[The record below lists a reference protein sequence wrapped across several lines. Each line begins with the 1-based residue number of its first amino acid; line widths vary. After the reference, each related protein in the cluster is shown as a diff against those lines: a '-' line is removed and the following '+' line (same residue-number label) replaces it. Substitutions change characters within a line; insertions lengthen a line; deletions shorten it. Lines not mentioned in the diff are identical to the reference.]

1 MTTAYARGRCI
12 VNSDGNH
19 SIGVFYEEYD
29 SDERKLYVFVRMN
42 NTQKNKVCMVN
53 IALKWLF
60 PHIIGL

>member
-42 NTQKNKVCMVN
+42 NTQENKVCLV
-53 IALKWLF
+53 K
-60 PHIIGL
+60 